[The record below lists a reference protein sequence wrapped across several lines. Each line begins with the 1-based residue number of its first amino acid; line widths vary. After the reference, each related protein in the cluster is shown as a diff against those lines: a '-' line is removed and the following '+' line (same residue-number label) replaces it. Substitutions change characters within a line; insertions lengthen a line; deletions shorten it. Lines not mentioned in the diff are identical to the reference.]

1 MAESCGEYRQSHHP
15 PTGGRRWDF
24 CFHMDTTAIRA
35 VGGLPRPGIVR
46 RVTRAHESGDRA
58 RAALEAVALGSVAVT
73 TRALIST
80 ALELTF
86 AQWRVLMI
94 VGQDARGATMS
105 EIATRVGAEI
115 SPVSRMVGRLAR
127 RGLLATTKDEKDRRV
142 TRVTVT
148 DHGRTMR
155 AAVLTRRRELL
166 TMVLATVGPLDP
178 DVISALERIGDG
190 FRMFT

>member
-1 MAESCGEYRQSHHP
+1 MGLWFPHGHHH
-15 PTGGRRWDF
+15 GI
-24 CFHMDTTAIRA
+24 TAS
-35 VGGLPRPGIVR
+35 GLRRPGIVR
-46 RVTRAHESGDRA
+46 GVTRAHQPGDRA

-86 AQWRVLMI
+86 GQWRVLMI
-94 VGQDARGATMS
+94 VGQDPHGATMS

-127 RGLLATTKDEKDRRV
+127 RGLVVTTKDDRDRRV

-148 DHGRTMR
+148 DHGGTMR
-155 AAVLTRRRELL
+155 AAVLARRRELL
-166 TMVLATVGPLDP
+166 IVVLATVGPINADA
-178 DVISALERIGDG
+178 VAALERIGDG

>member
-1 MAESCGEYRQSHHP
+1 M
-15 PTGGRRWDF
+15 
-24 CFHMDTTAIRA
+24 
-35 VGGLPRPGIVR
+35 
-46 RVTRAHESGDRA
+46 TRAHQSGDRA

-94 VGQDARGATMS
+94 VGQDPRGATMS

-115 SPVSRMVGRLAR
+115 SPVSRMVGRLTR
-127 RGLLATTKDEKDRRV
+127 RGLLATSKDSKDRRV

-178 DVISALERIGDG
+178 DVVAALERIGDG

>member
-1 MAESCGEYRQSHHP
+1 MTAGELR
-15 PTGGRRWDF
+15 
-24 CFHMDTTAIRA
+24 
-35 VGGLPRPGIVR
+35 RPGIVR
-46 RVTRAHESGDRA
+46 GVARAHQPGDRA
-58 RAALEAVALGSVAVT
+58 RAALEAVALGSVAIT

-86 AQWRVLMI
+86 GQWRVLMI
-94 VGQDARGATMS
+94 VGQDPHGATMS

-127 RGLLATTKDEKDRRV
+127 RGLVMTTKDHRDRRV

-155 AAVLTRRRELL
+155 AAVLARRRELL
-166 TMVLATVGPLDP
+166 IVVLATVGPINAEA
-178 DVISALERIGDG
+178 VAALERIGDG

>member
-1 MAESCGEYRQSHHP
+1 M
-15 PTGGRRWDF
+15 
-24 CFHMDTTAIRA
+24 
-35 VGGLPRPGIVR
+35 
-46 RVTRAHESGDRA
+46 
-58 RAALEAVALGSVAVT
+58 AVT

-86 AQWRVLMI
+86 AQWRILMI

-127 RGLLATTKDEKDRRV
+127 RGLVATSKDDRDRRV

-148 DHGRTMR
+148 DRGRTIR
-155 AAVLTRRRELL
+155 TTVLARRRELL
-166 TMVLATVGPLDP
+166 TVVLATVGPIDP
-178 DVISALERIGDG
+178 DVIAALERIGDG
-190 FRMFT
+190 FRIFT

>member
-1 MAESCGEYRQSHHP
+1 
-15 PTGGRRWDF
+15 
-24 CFHMDTTAIRA
+24 
-35 VGGLPRPGIVR
+35 
-46 RVTRAHESGDRA
+46 
-58 RAALEAVALGSVAVT
+58 
-73 TRALIST
+73 
-80 ALELTF
+80 
-86 AQWRVLMI
+86 MI
-94 VGQDARGATMS
+94 VGQDPRGATMS

-127 RGLLATTKDEKDRRV
+127 RGLVTTTKDDRDRRV

-166 TMVLATVGPLDP
+166 ILVLATVGPLDP
-178 DVISALERIGDG
+178 DVVSALERIGDG

>member
-1 MAESCGEYRQSHHP
+1 MGLWFPHGHQHGPTRQ
-15 PTGGRRWDF
+15 RV
-24 CFHMDTTAIRA
+24 A
-35 VGGLPRPGIVR
+35 RPGIVR
-46 RVTRAHESGDRA
+46 GVTRAHQSGDRA

-94 VGQDARGATMS
+94 VGQDPRGATMS

-127 RGLLATTKDEKDRRV
+127 RGLVTTTKDDRDRRV

-166 TMVLATVGPLDP
+166 ILVLATVGPLDA
-178 DVISALERIGDG
+178 DVVAALERIGDG

>member
-1 MAESCGEYRQSHHP
+1 MGLWFPYGHNH
-15 PTGGRRWDF
+15 GGR
-24 CFHMDTTAIRA
+24 
-35 VGGLPRPGIVR
+35 PRRVASTPAIVR
-46 RVTRAHESGDRA
+46 GVTRAHQPGDRA

-105 EIATRVGAEI
+105 EIAARVGAEV

-127 RGLLATTKDEKDRRV
+127 RGLVETSKDDQDRRV

-148 DHGRTMR
+148 DRGRTIR
-155 AAVLTRRRELL
+155 ETVLGRRRDLL
-166 TMVLATVGPLDP
+166 TVVLANVGPLDP
-178 DVISALERIGDG
+178 DVVAALERIGDG

>member
-1 MAESCGEYRQSHHP
+1 LVSTWTPARV
-15 PTGGRRWDF
+15 
-24 CFHMDTTAIRA
+24 TAS
-35 VGGLPRPGIVR
+35 GLPGPGIVR
-46 RVTRAHESGDRA
+46 GVTRAHQPGDRA

-86 AQWRVLMI
+86 AQWRILMI

-105 EIATRVGAEI
+105 EIAARVGAEI

-127 RGLLATTKDEKDRRV
+127 RGLVATAKDDRDRRV

-155 AAVLTRRRELL
+155 AAVLARRRELL
-166 TMVLATVGPLDP
+166 SLVLATVGPLDP
-178 DVISALERIGDG
+178 DVIAALDRIGDG

>member
-1 MAESCGEYRQSHHP
+1 M
-15 PTGGRRWDF
+15 
-24 CFHMDTTAIRA
+24 
-35 VGGLPRPGIVR
+35 
-46 RVTRAHESGDRA
+46 TRAHQSGDRA

-94 VGQDARGATMS
+94 VGQDPRGATMS

-127 RGLLATTKDEKDRRV
+127 RGLVTTTKDDRDRRV

-166 TMVLATVGPLDP
+166 ILVLATVGPLDA
-178 DVISALERIGDG
+178 DVVAALERIGDG

>member
-1 MAESCGEYRQSHHP
+1 MGLWFPHGHHH
-15 PTGGRRWDF
+15 GI
-24 CFHMDTTAIRA
+24 TAS
-35 VGGLPRPGIVR
+35 GLLRPGIVR
-46 RVTRAHESGDRA
+46 GVTRAHQPGDRA

-86 AQWRVLMI
+86 GQWRVLMI
-94 VGQDARGATMS
+94 VGQDPHGATMS

-127 RGLLATTKDEKDRRV
+127 RGLVVTTKDDRDRRV

-148 DHGRTMR
+148 DHGGTMR
-155 AAVLTRRRELL
+155 AAVLARRRELL
-166 TMVLATVGPLDP
+166 IVVLATVGPINADA
-178 DVISALERIGDG
+178 VAALERIGDG